1 MKNCGEC
8 QACCWFFPLAFLNK
22 PMRTNCPHQCRRAA
36 QFYNQERHS
45 VCKTF
50 LCEWLQR
57 PEWGEELRP
66 DKCGIMYQRKENLG
80 NGRGIIQASQF
91 SPYSWLRRENGRA
104 IDQLVRAGNI
114 VLRSYTDKE
123 TAEYRTF
130 YDERR
135 YPRATTRRVLDQVLQ
150 VNKEAAC
157 QQTAA

>member
-1 MKNCGEC
+1 MKSCGEC

-22 PMRTNCPHQCRRAA
+22 PERTKCPHQCEKGCAI
-36 QFYNQERHS
+36 YDQERHP

-50 LCEWLQR
+50 FCEWLQR
-57 PEWGEELRP
+57 PQWGEELRP
-66 DKCGIMYQRKENLG
+66 DKCGIIYQRKDNLG

-91 SPYSWLRRENGRA
+91 SPYAWLRRENSRA

-130 YDERR
+130 CDERR
-135 YPRATTRRVLDQVLQ
+135 YPKATTRLVLDRVLQ
-150 VNKEAAC
+150 VNGGAAR